1 MIFTS
6 IQRRAYSIKTQ
17 IRHFDERKLSQ
28 CPKALQ
34 TISADKK
41 FLTYAI
47 IAAADF
53 IITGN
58 KWNFLPKFRKRSYR
72 QRR

>member
-6 IQRRAYSIKTQ
+6 VQRPASSIKTQ
-17 IRHFDERKLSQ
+17 IRHFDERKPSQ
-28 CPKALQ
+28 CPKAQ
-34 TISADKK
+34 KTTSADKK
-41 FLTYAI
+41 FLAYAI

-58 KWNFLPKFRKRSYR
+58 KWDFPPKFCKRSNR